1 MSRSALTSWTS
12 NDYHLRYI
20 RIFTSQRQATV
31 KFYGV
36 FASHWTSMAFTPSER
51 VRRTLCWDS
60 MNLVT
65 PFMRVVIQTTRYFAH
80 VCCFTSL
87 PEVTDQDFFLA
98 PHHFWWVLIIADK
111 VGLYLHHYFSWCRAC
126 CLWGFF
132 FLFFWRNL
140 SCWLSAP
147 STFSLS
153 SFDDSPHDKKIVVQ

>member
-1 MSRSALTSWTS
+1 MSRLTLTSQTS
-12 NDYHLRYI
+12 DDYHLRYI

-80 VCCFTSL
+80 ICYFTSTVW
-87 PEVTDQDFFLA
+87 EVTDQDFLLA
-98 PHHFWWVLIIADK
+98 SHHFWWVPIIADR
-111 VGLYLHHYFSWCRAC
+111 VGLYLHHFVWCLAYS
-126 CLWGFF
+126 LWGFF
-132 FLFFWRNL
+132 FLRKNL

-147 STFSLS
+147 KRFSLS
-153 SFDDSPHDKKIVVQ
+153 SFDNSLKYF

>member
-1 MSRSALTSWTS
+1 MSRSTLTSWPS

-36 FASHWTSMAFTPSER
+36 FASHWTSLVFTPAGR

-80 VCCFTSL
+80 ICYFTCLSQ
-87 PEVTDQDFFLA
+87 VTDQAFLA
-98 PHHFWWVLIIADK
+98 SHHFWWVPIIADR
-111 VGLYLHHYFSWCRAC
+111 VGLYLHHNLWCLAYS
-126 CLWGFF
+126 LWGFF
-132 FLFFWRNL
+132 FLRRNL

-147 STFSLS
+147 KNFHCHQLM
-153 SFDDSPHDKKIVVQ
+153 IY